1 MEEIVQDYPEYAI
14 VIKTNKEQHVS
25 EVESGRKG
33 YLCIACKRE
42 LVAHHGFTGRKKHFK
57 HYADNKTNTVKCTF
71 KNETYR
77 HKIAKEILQRLK
89 LIKTPIL
96 FKYPP
101 KNVNGNPYFLK
112 GAETIHAHSLDIE
125 LQFYQNENGKI
136 CWGKNINFKINNEK
150 HFLFQPDVAFFNE
163 KNEPILLIELVATHK
178 ITDKK
183 LIDIQCLG
191 LNAIQIRIPKESAE
205 EIEKTLTSTS
215 NSKWLYNYEQER
227 EPYNPISI
235 GTAEAILPIDE
246 FERKRLNA
254 IESFSCKSSRIK
266 TLLRAVR
273 NFVDSE
279 QFGTAKRKIY
289 NEIGRVESNCE
300 RETTEIGR
308 VQDELRKGIERSFEP
323 ENLGIELRRKQIE
336 SEDFSEQDKFEISS
350 RYLRIEIE
358 RIKTE
363 HSELE
368 GRYIKKSGV
377 LGVEQTRINKEEGE
391 YKSDIQSEIVDFE
404 GKMAEVG
411 ILEQSVEDRI
421 DEIRAK
427 YNRIEEEYRNE
438 ETKLDFENTAIEN
451 RRSAISEEFRKR
463 EEQYRKE
470 IKARYDD
477 QTRSSISAIE
487 GRYII
492 GDSDLIKR
500 IKAIIEGREHLL
512 SFIEAEND
520 IIRIKKAEEYFE
532 SKVYKS
538 WD

>member
-14 VIKTNKEQHVS
+14 VIKTNTEQHVS

-89 LIKTPIL
+89 QIKTPIL

-101 KNVNGNPYFLK
+101 KNVNGNPYLLK
-112 GAETIHAHSLDIE
+112 SAETIHAHSVDNE

-191 LNAIQIRIPKESAE
+191 INAIQIRIPKESAE

-235 GTAEAILPIDE
+235 GTAEAIFPIDE

-254 IESFSCKSSRIK
+254 IESFSCKSSRIN
-266 TLLRAVR
+266 TLIRAVR

-279 QFGTAKRKIY
+279 QFGIAKRKIED
-289 NEIGRVESNCE
+289 EIGRIESNCE
-300 RETTEIGR
+300 GEATEIGR
-308 VQDELRKGIERSFEP
+308 IQSELRKGIEGYFEP
-323 ENLGIELRRKQIE
+323 ENRGIELRRKQIE
-336 SEDFSEQDKFEISS
+336 VDNYSEQEKFRLSN
-350 RYLRIEIE
+350 RDNRIEIE
-358 RIKTE
+358 RIE
-363 HSELE
+363 SEYRKLE
-368 GRYIKKSGV
+368 KRYNIKNES
-377 LGVEQTRINKEEGE
+377 LRIEQVGINKEEGE
-391 YKSDIQSEIVDFE
+391 FKPNTLSEIAKFE

-411 ILEQSVEDRI
+411 ILEQSIEDRI
-421 DEIRAK
+421 EEIRRDYSRVEGNHRAEK
-427 YNRIEEEYRNE
+427 IE
-438 ETKLDFENTAIEN
+438 LDLQITSIEN
-451 RRSAISEEFRKR
+451 RRGTISEEFRKR
-463 EEQYRKE
+463 EKNL
-470 IKARYDD
+470 
-477 QTRSSISAIE
+477 RSELNEKYEVQFRNAVYAIE
-487 GRYII
+487 NKIVR
-492 GDSDLIKR
+492 GDSELNRR
-500 IKAIIEGREHLL
+500 IKKIIDGRDLL
-512 SFIEAEND
+512 SDFWNEKLELSN
-520 IIRIKKAEEYFE
+520 IKKAEEYFE
-532 SKVYKS
+532 SEVYKS